1 MSALTENAITLLG
14 STAAVDLN
22 AAGGTETSLY
32 TVPTGKTC
40 IVTQIVIRNMSAD
53 AANAV
58 VTFGKTG
65 GACDEWRGNQ
75 TLSGLDGVTKYT
87 VLYLDQGTNDTPEAA
102 VQFDAAD
109 VVGVEI
115 TTQAGGACT
124 CTMDVFGYLL

>member
-1 MSALTENAITLLG
+1 MSALTENAITLLE

-22 AAGGTETSLY
+22 GAGGTETSLY

-40 IVTQIVIRNMSAD
+40 IVTHIVLRNMSAD

-65 GACDEWRGNQ
+65 GTCDEWRGDQ
-75 TLSGLDGVTKYT
+75 TLAALDGTTKYT

-115 TTQAGGACT
+115 TTQAGGAST